1 MLLCLQTEFELGMRR
16 ACAPLYTR
24 GWIRAYEPGVLLPPG
39 AGAPAAGS
47 IAGPCA
53 APCSALPGALGSSG
67 PAGGSSGPIG
77 RCGALAAAAWTA
89 GAGAGAEGTEYEET
103 GSRSDALGEGTAT
116 GAARSGALALK
127 APAPNHAQCPISHSP
142 GREY

>member
-89 GAGAGAEGTEYEET
+89 GAGAEGTEYEET
-103 GSRSDALGEGTAT
+103 GSRSDAPGEGTAT
-116 GAARSGALALK
+116 GAAGSGA
-127 APAPNHAQCPISHSP
+127 PA
-142 GREY
+142 